1 MKHSSRRDPST
12 LSSNSINLVNLAYRS
27 IPMPSIHGICILNS
41 TKSEFQNHVLA
52 LRLADLT
59 KQLERT
65 NKNSKEY
72 GRLAWQCYNM
82 RTSIYRSIFSTKRAI
97 FTTLGTSSIQKLPEY
112 DWNADVMLVDEAA
125 QCTEPATWVPVLSLP
140 TCKKLVLVGDHK
152 QLPAVVLSDE
162 ANRGNFKLSL
172 MEKLSNEFESNNIN
186 ILLNEQYRMNAKLMH
201 WSNEV
206 FYDNQLRA
214 NERVANITL
223 SDLSTTLPAD
233 HVFNSPIFMIDM
245 AKVGDRSQEAT
256 HSHSFK
262 NTDELKIITEYVN
275 RLVCDLGINPKDIA
289 VIAPYYAQI
298 EEIRRFMPFHVDVN
312 TVDAFQGH
320 EREVVIFCLVRDNT
334 EGSIGFLNETRRLN
348 VAVTR
353 AKRQFVLVGNSKM
366 MHRNGHLRKL
376 YRHLKSAK
384 MVFGPSVLDS
394 FNHIDSAGLPPS
406 DKDYHLSDKDTPDC
420 SFR

>member
-1 MKHSSRRDPST
+1 
-12 LSSNSINLVNLAYRS
+12 
-27 IPMPSIHGICILNS
+27 
-41 TKSEFQNHVLA
+41 
-52 LRLADLT
+52 
-59 KQLERT
+59 
-65 NKNSKEY
+65 
-72 GRLAWQCYNM
+72 
-82 RTSIYRSIFSTKRAI
+82 
-97 FTTLGTSSIQKLPEY
+97 
-112 DWNADVMLVDEAA
+112 
-125 QCTEPATWVPVLSLP
+125 
-140 TCKKLVLVGDHK
+140 
-152 QLPAVVLSDE
+152 
-162 ANRGNFKLSL
+162 

-201 WSNEV
+201 WPNEV

-223 SDLSTTLPAD
+223 SELCTTLPAD
-233 HVFNSPIFMIDM
+233 HVFNNPIFMIDM
-245 AKVGDRSQEAT
+245 AKVRDRSQEAT
-256 HSHSFK
+256 DSHSFK

-320 EREVVIFCLVRDNT
+320 EREVVIFCIVRDNT
-334 EGSIGFLNETRRLN
+334 ESITEPICIEKSSIGFLNETRRLN

-366 MHRNGHLRKL
+366 MQRNGHLRKL
-376 YRHLKSAK
+376 YRHLKSAEV
-384 MVFGPSVLDS
+384 VFGPSVLDS

-406 DKDYHLSDKDTPDC
+406 DKAPDC